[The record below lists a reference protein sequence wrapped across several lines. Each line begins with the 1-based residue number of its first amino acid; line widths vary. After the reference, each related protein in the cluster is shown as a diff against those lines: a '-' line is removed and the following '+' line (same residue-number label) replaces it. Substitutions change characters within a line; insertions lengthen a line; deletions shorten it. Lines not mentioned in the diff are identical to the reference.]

1 MTGTHRGRGSP
12 NRPLTWRKMDLHLH
26 TPASADY
33 KDKGVTYLQILQR
46 AEARGLDIIA
56 ITDHNTVAGC
66 SAMRA
71 EIEGLEL
78 LERLGRLSEEEK
90 KTLAEYRRLRTKV
103 LVLPGVEVTAT
114 LGFHILGVFPPDT
127 SIRRLEHLL
136 LGLNIPEEKLE
147 LGSGEVGA
155 TADVLT
161 VYRALVE
168 AGGLVIAAHANSSHG
183 VALQGFDFG
192 GQTKIAYT
200 QDRNLHALEV
210 TDLESSSRRSTVAFF
225 SGSKPEYPRRMHCIQ
240 GSDAHHLDRNPR
252 DKSSPWGVGDRV
264 TEVALPEISFQALK
278 EVFQG
283 DDFARTR
290 PYRPAA
296 EAPFD
301 HIKAARQQGPN
312 IVQSFHEAFSPKPS
326 RLGTIIY
333 DIVAFANT
341 NGGTIY
347 LGVGAN
353 PRAPVRGIDKP
364 DEVMALLHD
373 EIHKSVT
380 PPMEVAMDVKTS
392 DGRKVIEIKV
402 PWGKETPY
410 VLSTG
415 QIYVRQE
422 SETSLAMRDEIIR
435 LVERRWAPAPSTM
448 APPPA
453 APKAVEA
460 PMTVEPVA
468 LLDVTPPRTG
478 VEVLEAEERE
488 NVTYYTVQDLRNGN
502 VVRNVT
508 RFSARHLWHYAITER
523 EARPIREEDVTWQ
536 GNIGLWKT
544 YHRAGVKRYNLVQRD
559 REGKLHVYYG
569 VTEEGIHGEWRVFL
583 EGERAQPQ

>member
-1 MTGTHRGRGSP
+1 
-12 NRPLTWRKMDLHLH
+12 
-26 TPASADY
+26 
-33 KDKGVTYLQILQR
+33 
-46 AEARGLDIIA
+46 
-56 ITDHNTVAGC
+56 
-66 SAMRA
+66 
-71 EIEGLEL
+71 
-78 LERLGRLSEEEK
+78 
-90 KTLAEYRRLRTKV
+90 
-103 LVLPGVEVTAT
+103 
-114 LGFHILGVFPPDT
+114 
-127 SIRRLEHLL
+127 
-136 LGLNIPEEKLE
+136 
-147 LGSGEVGA
+147 
-155 TADVLT
+155 
-161 VYRALVE
+161 
-168 AGGLVIAAHANSSHG
+168 
-183 VALQGFDFG
+183 
-192 GQTKIAYT
+192 
-200 QDRNLHALEV
+200 
-210 TDLESSSRRSTVAFF
+210 ESSSRRSTAAFF

-240 GSDAHHLDRNPR
+240 GSDAHHLDRNPQ

-278 EVFQG
+278 EVFLG
-283 DDFARTR
+283 DDFASTR

-296 EAPFD
+296 ETPFD
-301 HIKAARQQGPN
+301 HIKAARQQGRN
-312 IVQSFHEAFSPKPS
+312 IVQSFHETFSPKPS
-326 RLGTIIY
+326 RMGTIIY

-347 LGVGAN
+347 LGVGAS
-353 PRAPVRGIDKP
+353 PRGPVRGIDKP

-402 PWGKETPY
+402 PQGKETPY
-410 VLSTG
+410 VLGTG

-435 LVERRWAPAPSTM
+435 LVERRSAPAPSTM
-448 APPPA
+448 APPSA

-468 LLDVTPPRTG
+468 LLDVAPPRTG

-523 EARPIREEDVTWQ
+523 EARPIREEDVAWQ

-544 YHRAGVKRYNLVQRD
+544 YQRAGVKRYNLVQRD

-583 EGERAQPQ
+583 EGEKAQPQ